1 MKKLSVYLSLLLGI
15 VIASCSTPRPG
26 GKEIAITWG
35 LVGNYY
41 EGDLFLSQL
50 QLKNNSTTALDHKD
64 WSLYFNS
71 CRKFSADKLP
81 KGITV
86 EHVNG
91 DLFVLKPTPEFSPLQ
106 PGDSV
111 RFDLYG
117 GYWMLNESDA
127 PAGFFFVFDN
137 GKGKTT
143 IEEAGPV
150 TILPFLTEKQLN
162 RSAND
167 KVPSENE
174 TVRFERDSKSSI
186 LAKNTLCPI
195 TPTPAYYSIGDDS
208 LLINS
213 ALVIAYDKA
222 FIASARFLQNKWAK
236 ALKKKQAI
244 QEVGVVDD
252 KNKQVR
258 LINDSN
264 LKGEEY
270 ELIVDQLKG
279 VTIKAGTN
287 EGAFYGVQ
295 SLLSLNPYDAYS
307 VQKTEWK
314 ITEIKVKDK
323 PRFEYRGF
331 HLDVARNFHKK
342 EAVLKY
348 LDLAAFYKLNKFH
361 IHLTDDE
368 GWRLEI
374 KELPELTKVGSR
386 RGFSTDEK
394 DMILPSFG
402 SGAFADKSS
411 GSGYFTRNDFIE
423 ILRFAK
429 DRNIEV
435 IPEIDFPGHSR
446 AAIKAMDVRYENLK
460 AKGDQAGAEKYL
472 LRDLNDSSKYE
483 SVQMWK
489 DNVICPCQESSYN
502 FIETVFTSIVDIYKE
517 AGATLTTLHTGG
529 DEVPHGVWEKSP
541 RCAELIEKNPEYA
554 QLGGISNYFL
564 SRISDITS
572 KKGLV
577 TAGWEEI
584 ALMKEKEG
592 ETVHHKPNPNFLTKN
607 FSPYVWNNVWGW
619 GQEDYAYQLANA
631 GYKTVLANV
640 TNLYL
645 DLAYYKDPKEPGY
658 YWGGFTD
665 TREVFEFIP
674 LDIFKSAKND
684 LLGNPL
690 DLKAYDAKVR
700 LTPEGKNNIIGIQ
713 CHLWSENAKS
723 SDFAEYMY
731 FPRIIAF
738 AERAW
743 AKDPA
748 WATTQDPALREK
760 LCNASWNEFANRL
773 GQIELP
779 RLDYWTTGSIHYR
792 LPLPGLAVKNNF
804 TQANCSYPGLTIR
817 YTTNGKE
824 PNMESDVY
832 TTPLRLEKGTVV
844 RMKVFNKRGRSSR
857 TSVMIVQ

>member
-1 MKKLSVYLSLLLGI
+1 MSLLLFI
-15 VIASCSTPRPG
+15 VMASCSTPRPS
-26 GKEIAITWG
+26 GKDISITWG

-50 QLKNNSTTALDHKD
+50 QLKNNGSTALDNKN

-71 CRKFSADKLP
+71 CRKFNEEKLP

-86 EHVNG
+86 AHVNG
-91 DLFVLKPTPEFSPLQ
+91 DLFVLKPTVDFVPVQ
-106 PGDSV
+106 AGDSV
-111 RFDLYG
+111 KFDLYG

-137 GKGKTT
+137 GDGKTS
-143 IEEAGPV
+143 IEETGLV
-150 TILPFLTEKQLN
+150 TVLPFVTEKQLN
-162 RSAND
+162 RSATD

-174 TVRFERDSKSSI
+174 SVRFERDAASSI
-186 LAKNTLCPI
+186 LPNAVICPI
-195 TPTPAYYSIGDDS
+195 TPTPISYTIGNDS
-208 LLINS
+208 MVVNS
-213 ALVIAYDKA
+213 ALVIAYDKE
-222 FIASARFLQNKWAK
+222 FLASANFLQNQLAK
-236 ALKKKQAI
+236 ALKSKLNL
-244 QEVGVVDD
+244 QEVSVINEED
-252 KNKQVR
+252 KQVR
-258 LINDSN
+258 LVKDIKLS
-264 LKGEEY
+264 GEAY
-270 ELIVDQLKG
+270 ELYVDKAKG

-287 EGAFYGVQ
+287 AGAFYGVQ
-295 SLLSLNPYDAYS
+295 SLLALNPYDANS

-323 PRFEYRGF
+323 PRFDYRGF
-331 HLDVARNFHKK
+331 HMDLARNFQKK
-342 EAVLKY
+342 EDVLKFI
-348 LDLAAFYKLNKFH
+348 DIAAFYKLNKFH

-402 SGAFADKSS
+402 SGAFADKSA
-411 GSGYFTRNDFIE
+411 GSGFLTRNDFIE

-446 AAIKAMDVRYENLK
+446 AAIKAMNARYDNLK
-460 AKGDQAGAEKYL
+460 AKGDLAGAQKYL

-483 SVQMWK
+483 SVQMWN

-502 FIETVFTSIVDIYKE
+502 FIETVFGSIVNMYTE
-517 AGATLTTLHTGG
+517 AGAPLTTIHTGG

-541 RCAELIEKNPEYA
+541 LCAELIKQHPEYA
-554 QLGGISNYFL
+554 KIGGISNYFL
-564 SRISDITS
+564 GRISEIVG
-572 KKGLV
+572 KKGMV

-584 ALMKEKEG
+584 ALMKVKEG
-592 ETVHHKPNPNFLTKN
+592 DAVHHAPNPNFLNKN

-619 GQEDYAYQLANA
+619 GQEDFAYQLANA

-640 TNLYL
+640 TNLYF

-665 TREVFEFIP
+665 TKEVYEFIP

-700 LTPEGKNNIIGIQ
+700 LTEKGKENIVGMQ
-713 CHLWSENAKS
+713 CHLWSENAKTPE
-723 SDFAEYMY
+723 FAEYM
-731 FPRIIAF
+731 FLPRMLAF

-743 AKDPA
+743 ASDPT
-748 WATTQDPALREK
+748 WATTNDAAQREA
-760 LCNASWNEFANRL
+760 LCNTSWNEFANRL
-773 GQIELP
+773 GQHELP
-779 RLDYWTTGSIHYR
+779 RLDYWSTSGIQYR
-792 LPLPGLAVKNNF
+792 LPLPGLAVVKDSVK
-804 TQANCSYPGLTIR
+804 ANCSYPGLTIR
-817 YTTNGKE
+817 YTTDGKE
-824 PNMESDVY
+824 PSKESTVY
-832 TTPLRLEKGTVV
+832 TTPLFLEKGTVV
-844 RMKVFNKRGRSSR
+844 RMKTFNRKGRSSR
-857 TSVMIVQ
+857 TSVMIVK